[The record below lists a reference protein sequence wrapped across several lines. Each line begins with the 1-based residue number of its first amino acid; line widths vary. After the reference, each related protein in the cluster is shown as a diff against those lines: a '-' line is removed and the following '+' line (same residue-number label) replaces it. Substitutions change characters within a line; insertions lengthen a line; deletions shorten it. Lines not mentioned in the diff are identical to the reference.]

1 MAYVPKTRKLF
12 QVSLNTSATYLVYA
26 INSQMAV
33 HEWMVYM
40 SARKTTVEIRTLNVI
55 EIDGQPVNGPT
66 DADVMA
72 L

>member
-1 MAYVPKTRKLF
+1 MAYMPKTRKLF
-12 QVSLNTSATYLVYA
+12 QIDLNTNITYLVYA
-26 INSQMAV
+26 TNSQMAV

-40 SARKTTVEIRTLNVI
+40 SARKSQVEIRTLNVV
-55 EIDGQPVNGPT
+55 EINGQPVNGPT